1 MFGRIAPGRRP
12 AAYLIALL
20 VVLGVVAVGPA
31 GGASGEADLVRV
43 VVQFDEPPLA
53 KYRDTIPGLKGVRE
67 ARTAKGHV
75 DVKAAASRAYLKHL
89 AGKQADFEKTLRDA
103 TPEASVQWRYDTA
116 FNGMTVVVP
125 RAQLD
130 AIRRLPNVA
139 SVTETYEL
147 QPELDES
154 RTLLGLQTLW
164 QALPSSPLGAGAG
177 VRVAL
182 IDSGVNAQ
190 HPFFN
195 PAGFTAPA
203 GYPKSQRVS
212 GGVRTNLPVA
222 TYASNKVIVGNVY
235 AYPGNT
241 TATPWGP
248 GSLHATH
255 VAGIMAGNE
264 GTYNYTSGPATFALK
279 FSGMAPG
286 AYVMSYRLD
295 GDSAEFIAAIEESSP
310 TRRTR

>member
-20 VVLGVVAVGPA
+20 VVLGVVAAGPA

-89 AGKQADFEKTLRDA
+89 AGKQDEFEKTLRNA

-139 SVTETYEL
+139 SVTET
-147 QPELDES
+147 
-154 RTLLGLQTLW
+154 
-164 QALPSSPLGAGAG
+164 
-177 VRVAL
+177 
-182 IDSGVNAQ
+182 
-190 HPFFN
+190 
-195 PAGFTAPA
+195 
-203 GYPKSQRVS
+203 
-212 GGVRTNLPVA
+212 
-222 TYASNKVIVGNVY
+222 
-235 AYPGNT
+235 
-241 TATPWGP
+241 
-248 GSLHATH
+248 
-255 VAGIMAGNE
+255 
-264 GTYNYTSGPATFALK
+264 
-279 FSGMAPG
+279 
-286 AYVMSYRLD
+286 
-295 GDSAEFIAAIEESSP
+295 
-310 TRRTR
+310 

>member
-20 VVLGVVAVGPA
+20 IALGVVAAGPA
-31 GGASGEADLVRV
+31 GGASGESDVVRV
-43 VVQFDEPPLA
+43 VIQFEEPPLA
-53 KYRDTIPGLKGVRE
+53 KYRDTLPGLKGVRE

-89 AGKQADFEKTLRDA
+89 AGKHADFEQKLREA
-103 TPEASVQWRYDTA
+103 TPDASVQWRYDTA

-147 QPELDES
+147 EPELDES
-154 RTLLGLQTLW
+154 RSLLGLQTLW

-190 HPFFN
+190 HPFFD
-195 PAGFTAPA
+195 PTGFIAPA
-203 GYPKSQRVS
+203 GYPKAQRVS
-212 GGVRTNLPVA
+212 GGVRTDLPLA

-235 AYPGNT
+235 AYP
-241 TATPWGP
+241 ATRRRRLG
-248 GSLHATH
+248 
-255 VAGIMAGNE
+255 
-264 GTYNYTSGPATFALK
+264 
-279 FSGMAPG
+279 AP
-286 AYVMSYRLD
+286 D
-295 GDSAEFIAAIEESSP
+295 P
-310 TRRTR
+310 CTRRTSPGSWPAGTAPTTTPPAAPHSRCSSRGWRRAPTS